1 MNFDFSK
8 YEISEEDK
16 LFILEKEKKLKQ
28 GFKKNGEILYELCK
42 DLYEIS
48 LKLKKENSFMEWY
61 KSCGLSKDRVSLMLK
76 RWSIYYEFPN
86 KKEYISSLSELA
98 IKYLTQKEISL
109 DDRLV
114 IIEKEIT
121 NAEEIRFILEPI
133 REKNHFDFT
142 PFKQRFFDFKK
153 MERLKEKLPNI
164 ESKDFEQLKE
174 NLELYKKQL
183 KELEKLIQ
191 EKEKS
196 LENKDK
202 TKLFESEE
210 NYGV

>member
-1 MNFDFSK
+1 MEKSFMNFVR
-8 YEISEEDK
+8 IS
-16 LFILEKEKKLKQ
+16 
-28 GFKKNGEILYELCK
+28 
-42 DLYEIS
+42 YEIS

-61 KSCGLSKDRVSLMLK
+61 KSCRLSKDRVSLMLK

-86 KKEYISSLSELA
+86 KKDYISSLSELA

-142 PFKQRFFDFKK
+142 PLRQRFFDFKK

-196 LENKDK
+196 LENKDN